1 MRVKSRLS
9 TPSALAALGVVLVL
23 AALGAPR
30 LRADDKS
37 SEPADLEELRRE
49 VKQLKGQLQA
59 VRSALAEAAELDRQR
74 AALFS
79 KMLKSSGTASVEAPA
94 AARAEVSEPPRL
106 PARSGAPSLP
116 SRKRESATV
125 ATGSVRG
132 MVQVPPGEP
141 VAYVYIEN
149 VFAPEVKGDKVVI
162 EQVRKQFVPPWAVI
176 QRGTTVEFPNMDNIY
191 HNVFSLS
198 SGNSFD
204 LGLYNSSGTAR
215 NHTFSE
221 PGAVDIFCNIHPQM
235 AASILVVP
243 NRHFAKVK
251 PDGRFEIA
259 DVPAG
264 KRKVVAW
271 SPGSRLNVQWAQVE
285 AGESVEVPFRLEP
298 KSGTHR
304 NKNNQLYGSY
314 Q

>member
-1 MRVKSRLS
+1 
-9 TPSALAALGVVLVL
+9 
-23 AALGAPR
+23 
-30 LRADDKS
+30 
-37 SEPADLEELRRE
+37 
-49 VKQLKGQLQA
+49 
-59 VRSALAEAAELDRQR
+59 
-74 AALFS
+74 
-79 KMLKSSGTASVEAPA
+79 
-94 AARAEVSEPPRL
+94 
-106 PARSGAPSLP
+106 
-116 SRKRESATV
+116 
-125 ATGSVRG
+125 VRG
-132 MVQVPPGEP
+132 LVQVPPGEP

-176 QRGTTVEFPNMDNIY
+176 QRGTTVEFPNLDNIY

-204 LGLYNSSGTAR
+204 LGLYNASGAPRT
-215 NHTFSE
+215 HTFSE
-221 PGAVDIFCNIHPQM
+221 PGSVDIFCNIHPQM

-259 DVPAG
+259 DVPVG

-271 SPGSRLNVQWAQVE
+271 SPGSRLNVQWAEVD
-285 AGESVEVPFRLEP
+285 AGESVEVAFRLEP
-298 KSGTHR
+298 KSATHR
-304 NKNNQLYGSY
+304 NKNNQVYGSY

>member
-1 MRVKSRLS
+1 MKGKTRL
-9 TPSALAALGVVLVL
+9 PVLGMALVL
-23 AALGAPR
+23 GLCAPH
-30 LRADDKS
+30 LRADDRT
-37 SEPADLEELRRE
+37 ADAGDVDDLRKE
-49 VKQLKGQLQA
+49 VRQLKAQLQA
-59 VRSALAEAAELDRQR
+59 IRNALAESAELDRQR
-74 AALFS
+74 AALFG
-79 KMLKSSGTASVEAPA
+79 KALKVSAASEAAPA
-94 AARAEVSEPPRL
+94 QAEASEPARSPARAG
-106 PARSGAPSLP
+106 SGAPSLP
-116 SRKRESATV
+116 SKKREPV
-125 ATGSVRG
+125 ATGSLRG
-132 MVQVPPGEP
+132 KVQLPPGEP

-162 EQVRKQFVPPWAVI
+162 EQVRKQFVPAWAVI
-176 QRGTTVEFPNMDNIY
+176 QRGTTVEFPNLDNIY

-204 LGLYNSSGTAR
+204 LGLYNSSGKAR
-215 NHTFSE
+215 THTFSE
-221 PGAVDIFCNIHPQM
+221 PGSVDIYCNIHPQM

-251 PDGRFEIA
+251 PDGSFEIS

-271 SPGSRLNVQWAQVE
+271 APGSRLNVQWAEVE
-285 AGESVEVPFRLEP
+285 AGAPAQVAFRLEP
-298 KSGTHR
+298 KSTVHR